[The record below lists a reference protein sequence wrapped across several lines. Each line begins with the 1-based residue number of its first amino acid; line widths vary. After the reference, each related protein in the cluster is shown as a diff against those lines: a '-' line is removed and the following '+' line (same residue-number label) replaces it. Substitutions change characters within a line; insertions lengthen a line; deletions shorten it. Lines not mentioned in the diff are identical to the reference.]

1 MNEIYDKILDMILD
15 VEKAKEFLWKIPDLI
30 FGVKNNNNNNVF

>member
-1 MNEIYDKILDMILD
+1 MILD